1 MGKPKPILVLSVEI
15 AELSN
20 FKVRKSMYL
29 MIFGS
34 YGDVILIP
42 NELKQTAFTL
52 ESGWISSTTSAAVL
66 VSIGCSASSWANG
79 MYIVVLVRDIHIQI
93 LDYHIWGPKLGPWSF
108 KAHNKLH
115 ATSAPDFELTRFPWL
130 LPSPSWECP
139 ELATYLGVYAGLHAS
154 QGFLRPPTRRSTCA
168 AKY

>member
-52 ESGWISSTTSAAVL
+52 ESG
-66 VSIGCSASSWANG
+66 
-79 MYIVVLVRDIHIQI
+79 
-93 LDYHIWGPKLGPWSF
+93 
-108 KAHNKLH
+108 
-115 ATSAPDFELTRFPWL
+115 
-130 LPSPSWECP
+130 
-139 ELATYLGVYAGLHAS
+139 
-154 QGFLRPPTRRSTCA
+154 
-168 AKY
+168 